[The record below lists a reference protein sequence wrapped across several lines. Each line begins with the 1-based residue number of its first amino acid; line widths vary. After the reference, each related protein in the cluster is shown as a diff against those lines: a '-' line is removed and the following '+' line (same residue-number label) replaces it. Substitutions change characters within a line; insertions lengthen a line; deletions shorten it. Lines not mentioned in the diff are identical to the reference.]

1 MMQLLHRLG
10 YVYKKPRLIPGKA
23 NAEQQREFVEY
34 YQPLK
39 AKKAPDDPIYF
50 MDATHPQHNPIADM
64 DGSDVARIINS
75 QRHRSTTHQPQWRYR
90 LRWTMPNHS
99 LLTRS
104 MHNPRIELIFL
115 PPYAPDLNLIERYW
129 RFFKKE
135 ILYGK
140 YYQTFALFKQACD
153 DCFAASNGY
162 REALRSLLTD
172 NFQIIDC
179 A

>member
-1 MMQLLHRLG
+1 MIRFISWT
-10 YVYKKPRLIPGKA
+10 PRIRSTTQSLIWMDQTWPG
-23 NAEQQREFVEY
+23 
-34 YQPLK
+34 
-39 AKKAPDDPIYF
+39 
-50 MDATHPQHNPIADM
+50 
-64 DGSDVARIINS
+64 SSNS
-75 QRHRSTTHQPQWRYR
+75 ERHRSTTHQPQWRYR

-135 ILYGK
+135 ILYDK
-140 YYQTFALFKQACD
+140 YYQTFPLFKQACD